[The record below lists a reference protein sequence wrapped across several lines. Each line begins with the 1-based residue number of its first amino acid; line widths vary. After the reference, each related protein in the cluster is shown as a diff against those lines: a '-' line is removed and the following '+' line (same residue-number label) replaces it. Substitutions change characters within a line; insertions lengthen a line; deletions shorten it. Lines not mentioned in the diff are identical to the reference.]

1 MYSSL
6 PYLFL
11 LAFLILG
18 VWLVDR
24 QQRKLEQKDEQED
37 LVDEDTEDAV
47 KALEDEVMRQD
58 YRYRNLLGIGVEVE
72 TWGENVTLPIAILSA
87 DFQDKV
93 YDYVINGICEN
104 GSYQITVNKLK
115 AKTDNYGAYLSD
127 NKIITNAQVLD

>member
-6 PYLFL
+6 SYLFL

-37 LVDEDTEDAV
+37 TADKDTEDVV
-47 KALEDEVMRQD
+47 KALEDEVISQH

-87 DFQDKV
+87 DFRDKV

-104 GSYQITVNKLK
+104 GSYRITVNKLK